1 MKRMRYI
8 HVVVLTVL
16 GALAA
21 ACTSDERDLAESFA
35 QQTPMRISISQGN
48 MSVGRTTRGYT
59 STTAYDGA
67 YTFGGTEKVK
77 IGLARTAEAELWKT
91 YTASNTGA
99 LSISPETDQ
108 YYWRSQSDAVT
119 LRAWSYGTADEPA
132 AIIADGTYAGCLSF
146 TIPTDQSGTDDKE
159 LLYAPAADY
168 NYAANATSGINLD
181 FYHQMSRVVINV
193 KRDNTSDAYT
203 NIAATSIPA
212 VTIGDGSTTTIP
224 QTGYLTL
231 PTGEDASH
239 MIGTWS
245 GQTTETAA
253 IRPKHW
259 ETPTA
264 SYEHTYSAVLIPG
277 DYNGKLIT
285 VPTAQGSFYYTPTST
300 LTLQP
305 GKQYTFNIELRN
317 QQLIVTSSITNWGA
331 TVSDTKQG
339 NIPIDIRRNPLWY
352 VAENNVKSY
361 NKGYKTVTL
370 ETDPATAGSSYTY
383 SYSDAVGLFGANH
396 SSASYDGYLNG
407 DITDGTT
414 SFHYHLPTQMEW
426 LGIIPSASE
435 ASIFSASNPTPNT
448 IITEPACTFGYN
460 DDTRYGNGNSSN
472 PNTPVGNEY
481 KSYWD
486 DYSTANVRYAIRF
499 IGTNYCSVWK
509 YQWDTD
515 KLIVSSHLIT
525 TLNESD
531 DLATVLASLPS
542 KPDSYWSNDEAKGV
556 VQRIFYAAGY
566 CSTGSGTANLNQSVR
581 GYFWSTTTGK
591 AFGFTSGSVVFYSK
605 DNQYGFSVR
614 PFRNTST
621 YTQPSKAKTTVEAI
635 LAGVSDD
642 YQVGD
647 VVCQDG
653 SIFRYNST
661 YGTAAAQASAEGR
674 NPIGVIVYKCAA
686 SPTETD
692 YKVTEGMG
700 HALVMG
706 IDDISTGDTWAGSTS
721 ATGMMDESY
730 GNPDLFPNL
739 TGGVEPDDY
748 KGLVKT
754 NVLANH
760 LCDAGHSHPAFEKIK
775 TWREQSYNQVQFNA
789 TDWFVPSISQWIQS
803 LKAIVASQ
811 GHTYTF
817 ANGWS
822 GDAQNALDLETVI
835 CTKAGGIFGIDSKQY
850 HTCSENTYY
859 APYYY
864 AMKITISSAAG
875 NGIHYGNYEK
885 TRNTLKLRPFFAF

>member
-1 MKRMRYI
+1 MRYI
-8 HVVVLTVL
+8 HFALYV
-16 GALAA
+16 LAA
-21 ACTSDERDLAESFA
+21 MMVACTADERDSE
-35 QQTPMRISISQGN
+35 QQQNLNEAIILNINPDGMIVEPQ
-48 MSVGRTTRGYT
+48 TRGY
-59 STTAYDGA
+59 STTPAYNGG
-67 YTFGGTEKVK
+67 YTLLGVELVKVGVCGVSGSTRPATEEVK
-77 IGLARTAEAELWKT
+77 TF
-91 YTASNTGA
+91 TASNAGA
-99 LSISPETDQ
+99 LSITPATNKF
-108 YYWRSQSDAVT
+108 YWQSGNEVIS
-119 LRAWSYGTADEPA
+119 LRAWSYGTSDTPADIPTSGA
-132 AIIADGTYAGCLSF
+132 NLGKISF
-146 TIPTDQSGTDDKE
+146 TILNDQSTSAEVKE
-159 LLYAPAADY
+159 LLYCTEAQFDY
-168 NYAANATSGINLD
+168 STYHNTNLTLNLH
-181 FYHQMSRVVINV
+181 HQLARIVINV
-193 KRDNTSDAYT
+193 KLDNTGDA
-203 NIAATSIPA
+203 ISG
-212 VTIGDGSTTTIP
+212 VTIGDGTNNTIP
-224 QTGYLTL
+224 TVGTFTI
-231 PTGEDASH
+231 PASGNL
-239 MIGTWS
+239 GTWTDQGTNVSSIAPYEWGSPYITS
-245 GQTTETAA
+245 G
-253 IRPKHW
+253 
-259 ETPTA
+259 
-264 SYEHTYSAVLIPG
+264 YEKTYSAVMIPG
-277 DYNGKLIT
+277 TLAASTNFIKVT
-285 VPTAQGSFYYTPTST
+285 TASGSYCYQLST
-300 LTLQP
+300 ALTLDP
-305 GKQYTFNIELRN
+305 GKQYVYNVSVRN
-317 QQLIVTSSITNWGA
+317 QQLIVTSSISDWGA
-331 TVSDTKQG
+331 NVQETKQA
-339 NIPIDIRRNPLWY
+339 NAPIDIRRNPLWY

-653 SIFRYNST
+653 SIFRYDGAT
-661 YGTAAAQASAEGR
+661 TALKQAKMEGR
-674 NPIGVIVYKCAA
+674 SPLGIIVYKCAA
-686 SPTETD
+686 SPTATD
-692 YKVTEGMG
+692 YKITEGMG

-706 IDDISTGDTWAGSTS
+706 IDDVGSYAWSGSTEG
-721 ATGMMDESY
+721 TGFTDETCGS
-730 GNPDLFPNL
+730 PDLFPNIAI
-739 TGGVEPDDY
+739 GSYDDY
-748 KGLVKT
+748 KGLAKT
-754 NVLANH
+754 NALANH
-760 LCDAGHSHPAFEKIK
+760 VCNASHSHPAFEATK
-775 TWREQSYNQVQFNA
+775 TWREQSAYQVGFTA
-789 TDWFVPSISQWIQS
+789 TEWFVPSVGQWAAALTS
-803 LKAIVASQ
+803 LVSSRSF
-811 GHTYTF
+811 TVP
-817 ANGWS
+817 NGWS
-822 GDAQNALDLETVI
+822 ANAQDWTDISTVI
-835 CTKAGGIFGIDSKQY
+835 KTHAGGNIEEDKY
-850 HTCSENTYY
+850 HTSSDNQFYSSKYY
-859 APYYY
+859 SLRI
-864 AMKITISSAAG
+864 MFSSTAG
-875 NGIHYGNYEK
+875 NGVHFGNAEK
-885 TRNTLKLRPFFAF
+885 TLNTVRVRPFFAF